1 MFGGMFGKRQGF
13 TPPIVPYGMKMGG
26 PNAAMQRGAE
36 PLTPEQAAMARQ
48 MTQGQ
53 APKKKGGMFSG
64 GKGWEALG
72 LAGGMMRDAF
82 RAPGQQGGNFDRA
95 AAGVMHGRQQNELEA
110 KQAQQQAAM
119 EQMLQGMTPEQRM
132 AYQANP
138 DAFGKAY
145 SESLFRKEDPFTLSQ
160 GQQRFGPDGR
170 PIASVDPKVERPNLP
185 TGMVMGDDGAE
196 WVPGYLEGQ
205 KQIAAARGGNQQNVQ
220 STFTGQDGQL
230 YVVRRNGQIESTG
243 KQVRNPYQIVDVGGV
258 NTAVNRLTGEAQSL
272 TSAQEVG
279 QNKATINTI
288 VQNEEDRQ
296 ASQKDLPLAVEEVQ
310 RSMAA
315 IDGLLAHEGFDSRYG
330 ATSMIP
336 AIPGTAGAGAQAY
349 IDQIGGQAFLQA
361 FQSLKG
367 GGQITEIEGQKAT
380 QAITRLTT
388 QGIPP
393 EEARQAAQ
401 ELKNIMQRGLD
412 RAKAQ
417 AGGAYAPQSQNAK
430 PLVFNPATGEFE

>member
-1 MFGGMFGKRQGF
+1 MFSFGGNSALSMVGGALMDLDGTMGRGNLNAAISRHDGRLKGQEAEAEQAKRQ
-13 TPPIVPYGMKMGG
+13 
-26 PNAAMQRGAE
+26 Q
-36 PLTPEQAAMARQ
+36 
-48 MTQGQ
+48 
-53 APKKKGGMFSG
+53 
-64 GKGWEALG
+64 
-72 LAGGMMRDAF
+72 
-82 RAPGQQGGNFDRA
+82 
-95 AAGVMHGRQQNELEA
+95 
-110 KQAQQQAAM
+110 AM

-296 ASQKDLPLAVEEVQ
+296 ASQKDLPLAVEEVHA
-310 RSMAA
+310 SA
-315 IDGLLAHEGFDSRYG
+315 
-330 ATSMIP
+330 
-336 AIPGTAGAGAQAY
+336 
-349 IDQIGGQAFLQA
+349 
-361 FQSLKG
+361 
-367 GGQITEIEGQKAT
+367 
-380 QAITRLTT
+380 
-388 QGIPP
+388 
-393 EEARQAAQ
+393 
-401 ELKNIMQRGLD
+401 
-412 RAKAQ
+412 
-417 AGGAYAPQSQNAK
+417 
-430 PLVFNPATGEFE
+430 